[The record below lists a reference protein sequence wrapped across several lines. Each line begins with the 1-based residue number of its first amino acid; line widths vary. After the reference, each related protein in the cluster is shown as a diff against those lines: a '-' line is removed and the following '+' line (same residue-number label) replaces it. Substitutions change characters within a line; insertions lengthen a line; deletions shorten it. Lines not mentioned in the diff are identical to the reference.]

1 MFSFAIETAQ
11 FLEQTSLSALIDVN
25 LIATHSDINEYSN
38 IDMHAR
44 LNWLFDNFSEKN
56 VVFSS
61 PKVAHGKA
69 REGVGLAKGQFI
81 FYAQHFLSANCLVW
95 LLSQ

>member
-44 LNWLFDNFSEKN
+44 LN
-56 VVFSS
+56 
-61 PKVAHGKA
+61 
-69 REGVGLAKGQFI
+69 
-81 FYAQHFLSANCLVW
+81 
-95 LLSQ
+95 